1 MSNVIQNLLVVLGLA
16 LIGVVGWY
24 IYTENERMTLDTTSA
39 EQLEVE
45 IQEFIQKQN
54 TLRQI
59 TIDTSILDNPNFG
72 QLQTVTQ
79 PVPSQERGRNNPFTL
94 DQN

>member
-1 MSNVIQNLLVVLGLA
+1 MGNTIQNLIVVLGLA

-24 IYTENERMTLDTTSA
+24 IYTENGRLTLDTSTGG
-39 EQLEVE
+39 QLEEE

-59 TIDTSILDNPNFG
+59 DLDTSILSNENFA

-79 PVPSQERGRNNPFTL
+79 PVPSQERGRSNPFTL

>member
-1 MSNVIQNLLVVLGLA
+1 MGNVIQNLIVVLGLA

-24 IYTENERMTLDTTSA
+24 VYNENDSRVLNTTSA
-39 EQLEVE
+39 DQLEQE

-59 TIDTSILDNPNFG
+59 DIDTSILSDSNFAR
-72 QLQTVTQ
+72 LETVTQ
-79 PVPSQERGRNNPFTL
+79 PVPSQERGRSNPFTL